1 MREIFRVRGV
11 TAVMHKNLSRDIKCY
26 IDKSDQELLEI
37 LVGALDELKEFDAI
51 MIENSHANVAMA
63 KDYISLVNKCSAL
76 EEEIKMLNTALEKSI
91 HDNQIKT
98 SDIFGRSTEK
108 LSDIVD
114 SPIATEIIDEDTI
127 EAPLAEVIPIET
139 ASWKYQNNDFTR
151 NRGKKTPGKRKKD
164 LANLPS
170 VNVYELDVNELNR
183 LYGENNWRIAYWHSH
198 RSVECIPT
206 TVYEKISYV
215 PVISVGLEHVLYSV
229 PRENV
234 LISNSIASAS
244 LTAIILYHK
253 FFLALPI
260 YRQEIYFKNLGLT
273 LSRQTMNNWT
283 NRLGME
289 IFSLIYDRMIQLLME
304 VEYQQCDETYFQV
317 NKDGRSAGTK
327 SFMWVHITSELL
339 KENPIIVYCFEPTR
353 GTEHLRKFYKDF
365 KGYITCDAY
374 ISYHVLG
381 KENADI
387 IIICGCMMHLRRRF
401 VKSLSLIDTKGLD
414 YDTVEALPET
424 KVLKLIGKI
433 YDEDEPLKA
442 LSAEKRKEN
451 REEKVRPLINE
462 LYEYLDSLDVTDPMI
477 SDRMRDAIQYARNQN
492 KYICRFLD
500 DGNIPIDDGATER
513 AIRPFTI
520 GRNNW
525 IACDSVVGAETT
537 AIMYTIVETAKAN
550 KVNVYYYLRYL
561 LEQVPKHLE
570 DKTLDFL
577 DDMLPWSDKY
587 LSYEKTQSM
596 AIPKLVFKE
605 NEYDTRPK
613 TPRKSDGGNPPRL
626 LLIQD
631 TVTA

>member
-1 MREIFRVRGV
+1 MY
-11 TAVMHKNLSRDIKCY
+11 TNLSRDIKY
-26 IDKSDQELLEI
+26 YSDKSSRELLEI
-37 LVGALDELKEFDAI
+37 LARALDELKEFDAI
-51 MIENSHANVAMA
+51 MLENSRANVAMA
-63 KDYISLVNKCSAL
+63 KDYMSLVDKCRTM
-76 EEEIKMLNTALEKSI
+76 EEEIKTLKAALDKSI
-91 HDNQIKT
+91 HDNRLKT

-114 SPIATEIIDEDTI
+114 SPMATEIVDEDTV
-127 EAPLAEVIPIET
+127 EVSAADVIPIDR
-139 ASWKYQNNDFTR
+139 ASWKSQHNESSR
-151 NRGKKTPGKRKKD
+151 NRGKKSPGKRRKD

-183 LYGENNWRIAYWHSH
+183 LYGENNWRITYWHAR

-215 PVISVGLEHVLYSV
+215 PVVSVGLEHVLCSI
-229 PRENV
+229 PRDNV

-244 LTAIILYHK
+244 LAALILYHK

-260 YRQEIYFKNLGLT
+260 YRQETYFKNLGLA
-273 LSRQTMNNWT
+273 LSRQTMNNWV
-283 NRLGME
+283 NRLAME
-289 IFSLIYDRMIQLLME
+289 IFSLVYDRMTQLLMQ
-304 VEYQQCDETYFQV
+304 VEYHQCDETYFQV
-317 NKDGRSAGTK
+317 NKDGREAGTK
-327 SFMWVHITSELL
+327 SFMWVHITSELV
-339 KENPIIVYCFEPTR
+339 KEHPIIVYCFELTR
-353 GTEHLRKFYKDF
+353 GTDHLRKFYEDF

-381 KENADI
+381 EEKADV

-414 YDTVEALPET
+414 YETIEALPET
-424 KVLKLIGKI
+424 KVLKLIGRI

-442 LSAEKRKEN
+442 LSAVERKEI
-451 REEKVRPLINE
+451 RKQRVRPLINE
-462 LYEYLDSLDVTDPMI
+462 LFEYLDSLDVTDSLT
-477 SDRMRDAIQYARNQN
+477 SDRLRDAIQYARNQK
-492 KYICRFLD
+492 KYIYRFLD

-525 IACDSVVGAETT
+525 IACDSIVGAEAA

-550 KVNVYYYLRYL
+550 KANVYTYLRYL
-561 LEQVPKHLE
+561 LEQVPKHLD
-570 DKTLDFL
+570 DKNLDFL

-587 LSYEKTQSM
+587 FSYEKDQTMS
-596 AIPKLVFKE
+596 IPKLVLKE

-613 TPRKSDGGNPPRL
+613 TPRKSDYGDLRKS

-631 TVTA
+631 AATA

>member
-1 MREIFRVRGV
+1 
-11 TAVMHKNLSRDIKCY
+11 MHANLLRDIKCY
-26 IDKSDQELLEI
+26 SDKSGRELLEI
-37 LVGALDELKEFDAI
+37 LARALDELKEFDAI

-63 KDYISLVNKCSAL
+63 KDYMSLVDKCRTM
-76 EEEIKMLNTALEKSI
+76 EEEIKTLKIALDKSI
-91 HDNQIKT
+91 HDNRLKT

-114 SPIATEIIDEDTI
+114 SPMATEIVDEETVEVSVAD
-127 EAPLAEVIPIET
+127 VIPIDR
-139 ASWKYQNNDFTR
+139 ASWKSQHNAFGR
-151 NRGKKTPGKRKKD
+151 NRGKKSPGKRKKD

-183 LYGENNWRIAYWHSH
+183 LYGENNWRITYWHAH

-206 TVYEKISYV
+206 IVYEKISYV
-215 PVISVGLEHVLYSV
+215 PVVSVGLEHLLCSI

-244 LTAIILYHK
+244 LAALILYHK

-260 YRQEIYFKNLGLT
+260 YRQETYFKNLGLT
-273 LSRQTMNNWT
+273 LSRQTMNNWV
-283 NRLGME
+283 NRLAME
-289 IFSLIYDRMIQLLME
+289 IFSLIYDRMTRLLMQ
-304 VEYQQCDETYFQV
+304 VEYHQCDETYFQV
-317 NKDGRSAGTK
+317 NKDGREAGTK
-327 SFMWVHITSELL
+327 SFMWIHITSELI
-339 KENPIIVYCFEPTR
+339 KENPIVVYCFELTR
-353 GTEHLRKFYKDF
+353 GTDHLRKFYEDF

-381 KENADI
+381 EENADV

-414 YDTVEALPET
+414 YDTVDALPET
-424 KVLKLIGKI
+424 KVLKLIGRI
-433 YDEDEPLKA
+433 YDEDEPLKT
-442 LSAEKRKEN
+442 LSADERKEL
-451 REEKVRPLINE
+451 REQRVRPLINE
-462 LYEYLDSLDVTDPMI
+462 LYEYLDSLDVTDPLI
-477 SDRMRDAIQYARNQN
+477 SDQMRDAIQYARNQK
-492 KYICRFLD
+492 KYLCRFLD

-525 IACDSVVGAETT
+525 IACDSIVGAEAA

-550 KVNVYYYLRYL
+550 KANVYHYLRYL
-561 LEQVPKHLE
+561 LEQVPKHLD
-570 DKTLDFL
+570 DKSLDFL

-587 LSYEKTQSM
+587 LSYEKTQVMS
-596 AIPKLVFKE
+596 IPKLVLKE

-613 TPRKSDGGNPPRL
+613 TPRKSYGVDPPKSIL
-626 LLIQD
+626 VQD
-631 TVTA
+631 AATA

>member
-1 MREIFRVRGV
+1 MY
-11 TAVMHKNLSRDIKCY
+11 TNLSRDIKY
-26 IDKSDQELLEI
+26 YSNKSGRELLAI
-37 LVGALDELKEFDAI
+37 LARALDELKEFDAI
-51 MIENSHANVAMA
+51 MLENGRANVAMA
-63 KDYISLVNKCSAL
+63 KDYMSLVDKCRTM
-76 EEEIKMLNTALEKSI
+76 EEEIKTLKAALDKSI
-91 HDNQIKT
+91 HDNRLKT

-114 SPIATEIIDEDTI
+114 SPMATEIFDEDTV
-127 EAPLAEVIPIET
+127 EASVADVIQIDR
-139 ASWKYQNNDFTR
+139 ASWKSQHNEFNR
-151 NRGKKTPGKRKKD
+151 NRGKKSPGKRKKD

-183 LYGENNWRIAYWHSH
+183 LYGENNWRIAYWHAY

-215 PVISVGLEHVLYSV
+215 PVVSVGLEHVLCSI
-229 PRENV
+229 PRDNV

-244 LTAIILYHK
+244 LAALILYHK

-260 YRQEIYFKNLGLT
+260 YRQETYFKNLGLT
-273 LSRQTMNNWT
+273 LSRQTMNNWV
-283 NRLGME
+283 NRLAME
-289 IFSLIYDRMIQLLME
+289 IFSLIYDRMTQLLMQ
-304 VEYQQCDETYFQV
+304 VEYHQCDETYFQV
-317 NKDGRSAGTK
+317 NKDGREAGTK

-339 KENPIIVYCFEPTR
+339 KEHPIIVYCFELTR
-353 GTEHLRKFYKDF
+353 GTDHLRKFYEDF

-381 KENADI
+381 EENADV

-414 YDTVEALPET
+414 YETIEALPET

-433 YDEDEPLKA
+433 YDEDEPLKT
-442 LSAEKRKEN
+442 LSAEERKEI
-451 REEKVRPLINE
+451 RKQRVRPLINE
-462 LYEYLDSLDVTDPMI
+462 LYEYLDTLDVTDPLT
-477 SDRMRDAIQYARNQN
+477 SDRLRDAIQYARNQK
-492 KYICRFLD
+492 KYIYRFLD

-525 IACDSVVGAETT
+525 IACDSIVGAEAA

-550 KVNVYYYLRYL
+550 KANVYTYLRYL
-561 LEQVPKHLE
+561 LEQVPNHL
-570 DKTLDFL
+570 DGKNLDFL

-587 LSYEKTQSM
+587 LSYEKDQTMS
-596 AIPKLVFKE
+596 IPKLVLKE

-613 TPRKSDGGNPPRL
+613 TPRKSDGGGL
-626 LLIQD
+626 QKSLLIQD
-631 TVTA
+631 AATA